1 MIRSQDA
8 EVRTLDGAFEGTVQV
23 VASAERNAL
32 VLDGDGVTLLDQS
45 SAYQWWLVGP
55 SGARS
60 VGTFRPD
67 ESGHVRAHFD
77 QSDPA
82 GSIIGVTV
90 EPAAGSVAP
99 TTPII
104 AMA

>member
-1 MIRSQDA
+1 M
-8 EVRTLDGAFEGTVQV
+8 DGAFEGTVQV